1 MNIKNRTN
9 LSRLPTVLHRLK
21 TCVAIAILSLA
32 TLAWGGQGALLIERI
47 ADPSQAPSAAE
58 IDALEEKAKAG
69 DKALKEQ
76 FAAAYLYERLATH
89 QWNWGC
95 KYLPHGHRCRAMAA
109 RGETGEKFL
118 REIID
123 SDDESF
129 SRITLKNLQADYA
142 HRRLFDA
149 RPDFDPEH
157 PACREAVRYFERA
170 AENELV
176 WTDSHWSCSARRL
189 AFLARDGRCMPQ
201 NHELSRELF
210 LKSGA
215 CPTP

>member
-1 MNIKNRTN
+1 VNIKNRTN
-9 LSRLPTVLHRLK
+9 SSRLPTVLHRLK
-21 TCVAIAILSLA
+21 TCLAIVILSLA

-47 ADPSQAPSAAE
+47 ADSSQVPSAAE

-76 FAAAYLYERLATH
+76 FAAAYLYERLANQH
-89 QWNWGC
+89 WNWGC
-95 KYLPHGHRCRAMAA
+95 KHLPHGHRCRAMAA

-129 SRITLKNLQADYA
+129 SRITLMELQADYA

-149 RPDFDPEH
+149 RPDFAPEH

-170 AENELV
+170 IENELV
-176 WTDSHWSCSARRL
+176 WSKGIASCSARRL
-189 AFLARDGRCMPQ
+189 AFLARDGRCMPK
-201 NHELSRELF
+201 NDELSRGLF
-210 LKSGA
+210 FKSGG
-215 CPTP
+215 CPKP